1 MKSRVQTILVLLV
14 LLFTLALTSCVV
26 FGNQLDSQDSKVINQ
41 QIRDAIEKTIPLP
54 ENAAIRT
61 HIGDEI
67 TFSSELSAD
76 KVAAFYQDAYSQKGY
91 QEAEGQILADQSTL
105 LFNKEGEK
113 AAVVEIIGK
122 EKGCDVHILLKPTNP

>member
-67 TFSSELSAD
+67 TFSSELS
-76 KVAAFYQDAYSQKGY
+76 V
-91 QEAEGQILADQSTL
+91 GQGRRILPGRLQPERLPGGRRPDPGRSIHPALQ
-105 LFNKEGEK
+105 
-113 AAVVEIIGK
+113 
-122 EKGCDVHILLKPTNP
+122 